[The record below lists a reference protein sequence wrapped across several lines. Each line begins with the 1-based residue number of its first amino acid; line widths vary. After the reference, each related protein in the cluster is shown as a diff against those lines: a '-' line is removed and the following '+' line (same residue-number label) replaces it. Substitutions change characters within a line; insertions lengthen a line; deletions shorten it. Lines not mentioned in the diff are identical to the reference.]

1 VRLPPIPIA
10 SCASLSSPSWSAQR
24 RRGRPLFA
32 RTLVPA
38 NEPPGVV
45 GKIVV
50 GVERPVEHLAD
61 DVLGYVSGPAL
72 GRIEGATTRS
82 AFEYCPLTKLRMTA
96 SRSVSAAHVST

>member
-1 VRLPPIPIA
+1 
-10 SCASLSSPSWSAQR
+10 
-24 RRGRPLFA
+24 
-32 RTLVPA
+32 VPA

-72 GRIEGATTRS
+72 GRIEGARS